1 MLSAVLLVMGAF
13 PSAPLGF
20 LPFSPLGEPTLLRV
34 TEEVSPK
41 PSAEPL
47 ITAPGL
53 KFAALS
59 GGEAGK
65 YDRKQS

>member
-1 MLSAVLLVMGAF
+1 M
-13 PSAPLGF
+13 
-20 LPFSPLGEPTLLRV
+20 LLRV
-34 TEEVSPK
+34 AEEVSPK